1 MSVAPGAALEVPR
14 EQVVEEEAAPP
25 SIWRTLLTSTEGRIG
40 IVLGLVMLALIVFGR
55 FFAPYSPT
63 EIGIGPSASG
73 PTADHVL
80 GTDHL
85 GRDLLS
91 RILFGARVE
100 LGVAVPAV
108 SAALVLGLLL
118 GVTAGYLGG
127 RVDNAL
133 IVVMDAIQAFPAVV
147 LALTVLALLG
157 PSLRNVLLVIAITFS
172 PQYARVARASV
183 LAVKQQPF
191 IEATRA
197 LGASPPRIVTVHVLP
212 NIVAPLFI
220 LLAMNIPSAIAVEAG
235 LSFLGVGVQP
245 PTPSWGVIL
254 AEGFERAR
262 DAPWPIISTGLALI
276 LTTLGFTLLGETLRD
291 VIDPRLRGVQ
301 RPRA

>member
-1 MSVAPGAALEVPR
+1 MAVSVPVRRLRLVFPGRKSVVARLARRPAGLFGLVVVIGLGLAAAFAPFVAPYDPAAQDIANRL
-14 EQVVEEEAAPP
+14 Q
-25 SIWRTLLTSTEGRIG
+25 
-40 IVLGLVMLALIVFGR
+40 
-55 FFAPYSPT
+55 
-63 EIGIGPSASG
+63 GPSQS
-73 PTADHVL
+73 HLL

-91 RILFGARVE
+91 RIIFGARVE

-127 RVDNAL
+127 RVDNVL
-133 IVVMDAIQAFPAVV
+133 IVVMDSIQAFPAVV

-157 PSLRNVLLVIAITFS
+157 PSLRNVLFVIALTFS

-183 LAVKQQPF
+183 LALKQDPF
-191 IEATRA
+191 IEGARA
-197 LGASPPRIVTVHVLP
+197 LGASSLRVVTVHVLP

-245 PTPSWGVIL
+245 PTASWGVIL
-254 AEGFERAR
+254 AEGFERVR
-262 DAPWPIISTGLALI
+262 DAPWPVLSTGLALI
-276 LTTLGFTLLGETLRD
+276 LATLGFTLLGETLRD
-291 VIDPRLRGVQ
+291 AIDPRMRAVRAVQ
-301 RPRA
+301 RPRV

>member
-1 MSVAPGAALEVPR
+1 VAVSVPVRRLRLVFPGRKSVVARLARRPAGLFGLVVVIGLGLAAAFAPLVAPYDPAAQDIANRL
-14 EQVVEEEAAPP
+14 Q
-25 SIWRTLLTSTEGRIG
+25 
-40 IVLGLVMLALIVFGR
+40 
-55 FFAPYSPT
+55 
-63 EIGIGPSASG
+63 GPSQS
-73 PTADHVL
+73 HLL

-85 GRDLLS
+85 GRDLVS
-91 RILFGARVE
+91 RIIFGARVE

-127 RVDNAL
+127 RVDNVL
-133 IVVMDAIQAFPAVV
+133 IVVMDSIQAFPAVV

-157 PSLRNVLLVIAITFS
+157 PSLRNVLFVIALTFS

-183 LAVKQQPF
+183 LALKQDPF
-191 IEATRA
+191 IEGARA
-197 LGASPPRIVTVHVLP
+197 LGASSLRVVTVHVLP

-245 PTPSWGVIL
+245 PTASWGVIL
-254 AEGFERAR
+254 AEGFERVR
-262 DAPWPIISTGLALI
+262 DAPWPVLSTGLALI

-291 VIDPRLRGVQ
+291 TIDPRMRVVRAVQ
-301 RPRA
+301 RPRV